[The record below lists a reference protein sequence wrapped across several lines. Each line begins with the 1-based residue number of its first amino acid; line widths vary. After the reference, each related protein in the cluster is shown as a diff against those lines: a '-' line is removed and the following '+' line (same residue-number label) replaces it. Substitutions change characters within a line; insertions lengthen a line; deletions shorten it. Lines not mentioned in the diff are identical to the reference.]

1 MSGKINRRKGD
12 FLKNYNE
19 WIAEIDSELKPDK
32 SFDIIKRPLK
42 IGERRAVLYFI
53 DGFIKDEVY
62 EKILEFLYKQTAEDI
77 AEINDMSRFAENK
90 LPYVETDA
98 VYTAAEVVT
107 AVLSGPSVLIIEGIH
122 GALTVDARTYPMRG
136 VEEPQKDRS
145 LRGPRD
151 GFVETLVMNT
161 AMLRR
166 RIRDSRLR
174 MEYMQIGRET
184 KLDISI
190 AYIDG
195 KADKRVLEIL
205 RQRLTEIQA
214 GGISMTQEALAESLQ
229 KNAFFN
235 PFPKFKFTERP
246 DYASACVLDGRI
258 ALIADNSPAV
268 MIIPISFSDFFRE
281 TDDYY
286 FLPVVASYIR
296 IIRML
301 VAMLNVVITPLYL
314 LIVKNPAAVPDCLGV
329 LIPEKAGE
337 VPMLAQLLILEFAVD
352 GLRLAS
358 LNTPDALSNSLG
370 VVGGLLLSEFAVK
383 AGWFSGEAILITA
396 FTAIAGFSLPSFEMG
411 YAMKLER
418 LLLLI
423 LSGIFGL
430 WGFIGGL
437 VFIIICM
444 LSVKTLSGRN
454 YLYPIVPFNLK
465 GFAEFFLRFPMK

>member
-1 MSGKINRRKGD
+1 MKD
-12 FLKNYNE
+12 FDE
-19 WIAEIDSELKPDK
+19 WIAEIDNELKPDK

-42 IGERRAVLYFI
+42 IGGRRAALYFI

-62 EKILEFLYKQTAEDI
+62 EKILEFLYKQTPEEI
-77 AEINDMSRFAENK
+77 AGIDDMSRFAENK

-98 VYTAAEVVT
+98 AYTAREVVT
-107 AVLSGPSVLIIEGIH
+107 AVLSGPSVLIIEGIR
-122 GALTVDARTYPMRG
+122 GALLVDTRTYPMRG

-301 VAMLNVVITPLYL
+301 VALLNVVITPLYL
-314 LIVKNPAAVPDCLGV
+314 LIVKNPAAVPDWLGV

-396 FTAIAGFSLPSFEMG
+396 FTAIAGFSLPSF
-411 YAMKLER
+411 AMKLER

>member
-1 MSGKINRRKGD
+1 MKD
-12 FLKNYNE
+12 FDE
-19 WIAEIDSELKPDK
+19 WIAEIDNELKPDK

-42 IGERRAVLYFI
+42 IGGRRAALYFI

-62 EKILEFLYKQTAEDI
+62 EKILEFLYKQTPEEI
-77 AEINDMSRFAENK
+77 AGIDDMSRFAENK

-98 VYTAAEVVT
+98 AYTAREVVT
-107 AVLSGPSVLIIEGIH
+107 AVLSGPSVLIIEGIR
-122 GALTVDARTYPMRG
+122 GALLVDTRTYPMRG

-214 GGISMTQEALAESLQ
+214 GGISMTQEALAESLK
-229 KNAFFN
+229 KNDFFN

-301 VAMLNVVITPLYL
+301 VALLNVVITPLYL
-314 LIVKNPAAVPDCLGV
+314 LIVKNPAAVPDWLGV

>member
-1 MSGKINRRKGD
+1 MKD
-12 FLKNYNE
+12 FDE
-19 WIAEIDSELKPDK
+19 WIAEIDNELKPDK

-42 IGERRAVLYFI
+42 IGGRRAALYFI

-62 EKILEFLYKQTAEDI
+62 EKILEFLYKQTPEEI
-77 AEINDMSRFAENK
+77 AGVDDMSRFAENK

-98 VYTAAEVVT
+98 AYTAREVVT
-107 AVLSGPSVLIIEGIH
+107 AVLSGPSVLIIEGIR
-122 GALTVDARTYPMRG
+122 GALLVDTRTYPMRG

-301 VAMLNVVITPLYL
+301 VALLNVVITPLYL
-314 LIVKNPAAVPDCLGV
+314 LIVKNPAAVPDWLGV

-383 AGWFSGEAILITA
+383 AGWFSGESILITA

-437 VFIIICM
+437 VFIVICM
-444 LSVKTLSGRN
+444 LSVKTLSGRD

>member
-1 MSGKINRRKGD
+1 MQ
-12 FLKNYNE
+12 NYDE
-19 WIAEIDSELKPDK
+19 WIAEIDGELKPDK

-42 IGERRAVLYFI
+42 IGGRRASLYFI

-62 EKILEFLYKQTAEDI
+62 EKILEFLYKQTHEEI
-77 AEINDMSRFAENK
+77 AGIDDMSRFAENK

-98 VYTAAEVVT
+98 AYTVREVVT
-107 AVLSGPSVLIIEGIH
+107 AVLSGPSVLIIEGIR
-122 GALTVDARTYPMRG
+122 GALLVDTRTYPMRG

-174 MEYMQIGRET
+174 MEYMQIGTET

-205 RQRLTEIQA
+205 RQRLAAIQA

-296 IIRML
+296 IVRML
-301 VAMLNVVITPLYL
+301 VALLNVVITPLYL
-314 LIVKNPAAVPDCLGV
+314 LLVSNAGAVPDWLGV
-329 LIPEKAGE
+329 LVPEKAGE
-337 VPMLAQLLILEFAVD
+337 VPMLCQLLILEFAVD

-437 VFIIICM
+437 AFIIICM

>member
-1 MSGKINRRKGD
+1 MI
-12 FLKNYNE
+12 FLKNYDE
-19 WIAEIDSELKPDK
+19 WIAEIDAELKPDK

-42 IGERRAVLYFI
+42 IGGRCAVLYFI

-62 EKILEFLYKQTAEDI
+62 EKILEFLYKQTPEEI
-77 AEINDMSRFAENK
+77 AGIYDMSRFAENK
-90 LPYVETDA
+90 LPYVETDTA
-98 VYTAAEVVT
+98 YT
-107 AVLSGPSVLIIEGIH
+107 VLSGPSVLIIEGIR
-122 GALTVDARTYPMRG
+122 GALLVDTRTYPMRG

-174 MEYMQIGRET
+174 MEYMQIGSET

-205 RQRLTEIQA
+205 RQRLREIQA

-301 VAMLNVVITPLYL
+301 VALLNVVITPLYL
-314 LIVKNPAAVPDCLGV
+314 LIVKNPAAVPDWLGV
-329 LIPEKAGE
+329 IITEKAGE
-337 VPMLAQLLILEFAVD
+337 VPMLCQLLILEFAVD

-437 VFIIICM
+437 AFIIICM

>member
-1 MSGKINRRKGD
+1 MKD
-12 FLKNYNE
+12 FDE
-19 WIAEIDSELKPDK
+19 WIAEIDNELKPDK

-42 IGERRAVLYFI
+42 IGGRRAALYFI

-62 EKILEFLYKQTAEDI
+62 EKILEFLYKQTPEEI
-77 AEINDMSRFAENK
+77 AGIDDMSRFAENK

-98 VYTAAEVVT
+98 AYTAREVVT
-107 AVLSGPSVLIIEGIH
+107 AVLSGPSVLIIEGIR
-122 GALTVDARTYPMRG
+122 GALLVDTRTYPMRG

-301 VAMLNVVITPLYL
+301 VALLNVVITPLYL
-314 LIVKNPAAVPDCLGV
+314 LIVKNPAAVPDWLGV

-337 VPMLAQLLILEFAVD
+337 VPMLCQLLILEFAVD

>member
-1 MSGKINRRKGD
+1 MKD
-12 FLKNYNE
+12 FDE
-19 WIAEIDSELKPDK
+19 WIAEIDNELKPDK

-42 IGERRAVLYFI
+42 IGGRRAALYFI

-62 EKILEFLYKQTAEDI
+62 EKILEFLYKQTPEEI
-77 AEINDMSRFAENK
+77 AGIDDMSRFAENK

-98 VYTAAEVVT
+98 AYTAREVVT
-107 AVLSGPSVLIIEGIH
+107 AVLSGPSVLIIEGIR
-122 GALTVDARTYPMRG
+122 GALLVDTRTYPMRG

-190 AYIDG
+190 VYIDG

-301 VAMLNVVITPLYL
+301 VALLNVVITPLYL
-314 LIVKNPAAVPDCLGV
+314 LIVKNPAAVPDWLGV

-383 AGWFSGEAILITA
+383 AGWFSGESILITA

>member
-1 MSGKINRRKGD
+1 MI
-12 FLKNYNE
+12 FLKNYDE
-19 WIAEIDSELKPDK
+19 WIAEIDNELKPDK

-42 IGERRAVLYFI
+42 IGGRHAALYFI

-62 EKILEFLYKQTAEDI
+62 EKILEFLYKQTPEEI
-77 AEINDMSRFAENK
+77 AGIDDMSRFAENK

-98 VYTAAEVVT
+98 AYTAREVVT
-107 AVLSGPSVLIIEGIH
+107 AVLSGPSVLIIEGIR
-122 GALTVDARTYPMRG
+122 GALLVDTRTYPMRG

-301 VAMLNVVITPLYL
+301 VALLNVVITPLYL
-314 LIVKNPAAVPDCLGV
+314 LIVKNPAAVPDWLGV

>member
-1 MSGKINRRKGD
+1 M
-12 FLKNYNE
+12 KNYNE

-174 MEYMQIGRET
+174 MEYMQIGNET

-195 KADKRVLEIL
+195 KGR
-205 RQRLTEIQA
+205 QA
-214 GGISMTQEALAESLQ
+214 GA
-229 KNAFFN
+229 
-235 PFPKFKFTERP
+235 
-246 DYASACVLDGRI
+246 
-258 ALIADNSPAV
+258 
-268 MIIPISFSDFFRE
+268 
-281 TDDYY
+281 
-286 FLPVVASYIR
+286 
-296 IIRML
+296 
-301 VAMLNVVITPLYL
+301 
-314 LIVKNPAAVPDCLGV
+314 
-329 LIPEKAGE
+329 
-337 VPMLAQLLILEFAVD
+337 
-352 GLRLAS
+352 
-358 LNTPDALSNSLG
+358 
-370 VVGGLLLSEFAVK
+370 
-383 AGWFSGEAILITA
+383 
-396 FTAIAGFSLPSFEMG
+396 
-411 YAMKLER
+411 
-418 LLLLI
+418 
-423 LSGIFGL
+423 
-430 WGFIGGL
+430 
-437 VFIIICM
+437 
-444 LSVKTLSGRN
+444 
-454 YLYPIVPFNLK
+454 
-465 GFAEFFLRFPMK
+465 

>member
-1 MSGKINRRKGD
+1 MKD
-12 FLKNYNE
+12 FDE
-19 WIAEIDSELKPDK
+19 WIAEIDNELKPDK

-42 IGERRAVLYFI
+42 IGGRRAALYFI

-62 EKILEFLYKQTAEDI
+62 EKILEFLYKQTSEEI
-77 AEINDMSRFAENK
+77 AGIDDMSRFAENK

-98 VYTAAEVVT
+98 AYTAREVVT
-107 AVLSGPSVLIIEGIH
+107 AVLSGPSVLIIEGIR
-122 GALTVDARTYPMRG
+122 GALLVDTRTYPMRG

-301 VAMLNVVITPLYL
+301 VALLNVVITPLYL
-314 LIVKNPAAVPDCLGV
+314 LIVKNPAAVPDWLGV

>member
-1 MSGKINRRKGD
+1 MI
-12 FLKNYNE
+12 FLQNYDE
-19 WIAEIDSELKPDK
+19 WIAEIDGELKPDK

-42 IGERRAVLYFI
+42 IGGRRAVLYFI

-62 EKILEFLYKQTAEDI
+62 EKILEFLYKQTHEEI
-77 AEINDMSRFAENK
+77 AGIDDMSRFAENK

-98 VYTAAEVVT
+98 AYTVREVVT
-107 AVLSGPSVLIIEGIH
+107 AVLSGPSVLIIEGIR
-122 GALTVDARTYPMRG
+122 GALLVDTRTYPMRG

-174 MEYMQIGRET
+174 MEYMQIGTET

-205 RQRLTEIQA
+205 RQRLAAIRA

-301 VAMLNVVITPLYL
+301 VALLNVVITPLYL
-314 LIVKNPAAVPDCLGV
+314 LIVKNPAAVPDWLGV
-329 LIPEKAGE
+329 IIPEKAGE

>member
-1 MSGKINRRKGD
+1 M
-12 FLKNYNE
+12 KNFDE
-19 WIAEIDSELKPDK
+19 WIAEIDNELKPDK

-42 IGERRAVLYFI
+42 IGGRRAALYFI

-62 EKILEFLYKQTAEDI
+62 EKILEFLYKQTPEEI
-77 AEINDMSRFAENK
+77 AGIDDMSRFAENK

-98 VYTAAEVVT
+98 AYTAREVVT
-107 AVLSGPSVLIIEGIH
+107 AVLSGPSVLIIEGIR
-122 GALTVDARTYPMRG
+122 GALLVDTRTYPMRG

-301 VAMLNVVITPLYL
+301 VALLNVVITPLYL
-314 LIVKNPAAVPDCLGV
+314 LIVKNPAAVPDWLGV
-329 LIPEKAGE
+329 IIPEKAGE
-337 VPMLAQLLILEFAVD
+337 VPMLCQLLILEFAVD

>member
-1 MSGKINRRKGD
+1 MKD
-12 FLKNYNE
+12 FDE
-19 WIAEIDSELKPDK
+19 WIAEIDNELKPDQ

-42 IGERRAVLYFI
+42 IGGRRAALYFI

-62 EKILEFLYKQTAEDI
+62 EKILEFLYKQTPEELAGID
-77 AEINDMSRFAENK
+77 DMSRFAENK

-98 VYTAAEVVT
+98 AYTAREVVT
-107 AVLSGPSVLIIEGIH
+107 AVLSGPSVLIIEGIR
-122 GALTVDARTYPMRG
+122 GALLVDTRTYPMRG

-301 VAMLNVVITPLYL
+301 VALLNVVITPLYL
-314 LIVKNPAAVPDCLGV
+314 LIVKNPAAVPDWLGV

>member
-1 MSGKINRRKGD
+1 MKD
-12 FLKNYNE
+12 FDE
-19 WIAEIDSELKPDK
+19 WIAEIDNELKPDK

-42 IGERRAVLYFI
+42 IGGRRAALYFI

-62 EKILEFLYKQTAEDI
+62 EKILEFLYKQTPEEI
-77 AEINDMSRFAENK
+77 AGIDDMSRFAENK

-98 VYTAAEVVT
+98 AYTAREVVT
-107 AVLSGPSVLIIEGIH
+107 AVLSGPSVLIIEGIR
-122 GALTVDARTYPMRG
+122 GALLVDTRTYPMRG

-301 VAMLNVVITPLYL
+301 VALLNVVITPLYL
-314 LIVKNPAAVPDCLGV
+314 LIVKNPAAVPDWLGV

-423 LSGIFGL
+423 LSGIFG
-430 WGFIGGL
+430 G
-437 VFIIICM
+437 
-444 LSVKTLSGRN
+444 SDTD
-454 YLYPIVPFNLK
+454 IVALLACVYYNMYAF
-465 GFAEFFLRFPMK
+465 R

>member
-1 MSGKINRRKGD
+1 MQ
-12 FLKNYNE
+12 NYDE
-19 WIAEIDSELKPDK
+19 WIAEIDGELKPDK

-42 IGERRAVLYFI
+42 IGGRRAVLYFI

-62 EKILEFLYKQTAEDI
+62 EKILEFLYKQTPEEI
-77 AEINDMSRFAENK
+77 AGIDDMSRFAENK

-98 VYTAAEVVT
+98 AYTAREVVT
-107 AVLSGPSVLIIEGIH
+107 AVLSGPSVLIIEGIR
-122 GALTVDARTYPMRG
+122 GALLVDTRTYPMRG

-205 RQRLTEIQA
+205 RQRLAAIQA

-301 VAMLNVVITPLYL
+301 VALLNVVITPLYL
-314 LIVKNPAAVPDCLGV
+314 LIVKNPAAVPDWLGV

-337 VPMLAQLLILEFAVD
+337 MPMLCQLFILEFAVD

>member
-1 MSGKINRRKGD
+1 MQ
-12 FLKNYNE
+12 NYDE
-19 WIAEIDSELKPDK
+19 WIAEIDGELKPDK

-42 IGERRAVLYFI
+42 IGGRRAVLYFI

-62 EKILEFLYKQTAEDI
+62 EKILEFLYKQTPEEI
-77 AEINDMSRFAENK
+77 AGIDDMSRFAENK

-98 VYTAAEVVT
+98 AYTAREVVT
-107 AVLSGPSVLIIEGIH
+107 AVLSGPSVLIIEGIR
-122 GALTVDARTYPMRG
+122 GALLVDTRTYPMRG

-205 RQRLTEIQA
+205 RQRLREIQA

-301 VAMLNVVITPLYL
+301 VALLNVVITPLYL
-314 LIVKNPAAVPDCLGV
+314 LIVKNPAAVPDWLGV
-329 LIPEKAGE
+329 IIPEKAGE
-337 VPMLAQLLILEFAVD
+337 VPMLCQLLILEFAVD

-423 LSGIFGL
+423 LSGICGL

>member
-1 MSGKINRRKGD
+1 M
-12 FLKNYNE
+12 KNYDE
-19 WIAEIDSELKPDK
+19 WIAEIDNELKPDK

-42 IGERRAVLYFI
+42 IGGRRAVLYFI

-62 EKILEFLYKQTAEDI
+62 EKILEFLYKQTPEEI
-77 AEINDMSRFAENK
+77 AGIDDMSCFAENK

-98 VYTAAEVVT
+98 AYTACEVVT
-107 AVLSGPSVLIIEGIH
+107 AVLSGPSVLIIEGIR
-122 GALTVDARTYPMRG
+122 GALLVDTRTYPMRG

-205 RQRLTEIQA
+205 RQRLTEIRA

-301 VAMLNVVITPLYL
+301 VALLNVVITPLYL
-314 LIVKNPAAVPDCLGV
+314 LIVKNPAAVPDWLGV

>member
-1 MSGKINRRKGD
+1 MKD
-12 FLKNYNE
+12 FDE
-19 WIAEIDSELKPDK
+19 WIAEIDNELKPDK

-42 IGERRAVLYFI
+42 IGGRRAALYFI

-62 EKILEFLYKQTAEDI
+62 EKILEFLYKQTPEEI
-77 AEINDMSRFAENK
+77 AGIDDMSRFAENK

-98 VYTAAEVVT
+98 AYTAREVVT
-107 AVLSGPSVLIIEGIH
+107 AVLSGPSVLIIEGIR
-122 GALTVDARTYPMRG
+122 GALLVDTRTYPMRG

-205 RQRLTEIQA
+205 RQRLTEIQS

-301 VAMLNVVITPLYL
+301 VALLNVVITPLYL
-314 LIVKNPAAVPDCLGV
+314 LIVKNPAAVPDWLGV

>member
-1 MSGKINRRKGD
+1 M
-12 FLKNYNE
+12 KNYDE
-19 WIAEIDSELKPDK
+19 WIAEIDNELKPDK

-42 IGERRAVLYFI
+42 IGGRRAALYFI

-62 EKILEFLYKQTAEDI
+62 EKILEFLYKQTPEEI
-77 AEINDMSRFAENK
+77 AGIDDMSCFAENK

-98 VYTAAEVVT
+98 AYTACEVVT
-107 AVLSGPSVLIIEGIH
+107 AVLSGPSVLIIEGIR
-122 GALTVDARTYPMRG
+122 GALLVDTRTYPMRG

-205 RQRLTEIQA
+205 RQRLTEIRA

-301 VAMLNVVITPLYL
+301 VALLNVVITPLYL
-314 LIVKNPAAVPDCLGV
+314 LIVKNPAAVPDWLGV

>member
-1 MSGKINRRKGD
+1 MQ
-12 FLKNYNE
+12 NYDE
-19 WIAEIDSELKPDK
+19 WIAKIDGELKPDK

-42 IGERRAVLYFI
+42 IGGRRAVLYFI

-62 EKILEFLYKQTAEDI
+62 EKILEFLYKQTPEEI
-77 AEINDMSRFAENK
+77 AGIDDMSRFAENK

-98 VYTAAEVVT
+98 AYTAREVVT
-107 AVLSGPSVLIIEGIH
+107 AVLSGPSVLIIEGIR
-122 GALTVDARTYPMRG
+122 GALLVDTRTYPMRG
-136 VEEPQKDRS
+136 VQEPQKDRS

-205 RQRLTEIQA
+205 RQRLREIQA

-301 VAMLNVVITPLYL
+301 VALLNVVITPLYL
-314 LIVKNPAAVPDCLGV
+314 LIVKNPAAVPDWLGV

-337 VPMLAQLLILEFAVD
+337 MPMLCQLLILEFAVD

-383 AGWFSGEAILITA
+383 AGCFSGEAILITA

-437 VFIIICM
+437 AFIIICM

>member
-1 MSGKINRRKGD
+1 MKD
-12 FLKNYNE
+12 FDE
-19 WIAEIDSELKPDK
+19 WIAEIDNELKPDK

-42 IGERRAVLYFI
+42 IGGRRAALYFI

-62 EKILEFLYKQTAEDI
+62 EKILEFLYKQTPEEI
-77 AEINDMSRFAENK
+77 AGIDDMSRFAENK

-98 VYTAAEVVT
+98 AYTAREVVT
-107 AVLSGPSVLIIEGIH
+107 AVLSGPSVLIIEGIR
-122 GALTVDARTYPMRG
+122 GALLVDTRTYPMRG

-301 VAMLNVVITPLYL
+301 VALLNVVITPLYL
-314 LIVKNPAAVPDCLGV
+314 LIVKNPAAVPDWLGV

-465 GFAEFFLRFPMK
+465 GFAEFFLRFPME

>member
-1 MSGKINRRKGD
+1 MI
-12 FLKNYNE
+12 FLKNYDE
-19 WIAEIDSELKPDK
+19 WIAEIDNELKPDK

-42 IGERRAVLYFI
+42 IGGRRAVLYFI

-62 EKILEFLYKQTAEDI
+62 EKILEFLYKQTPEEI
-77 AEINDMSRFAENK
+77 AGIDDMSCFAENK

-98 VYTAAEVVT
+98 AYTAREVVT
-107 AVLSGPSVLIIEGIH
+107 AVLSGPSVLIIEGIR
-122 GALTVDARTYPMRG
+122 GALLVDTRTYPMRG

-205 RQRLTEIQA
+205 RQRLREIQA

-301 VAMLNVVITPLYL
+301 VALLNVVITPLYL
-314 LIVKNPAAVPDCLGV
+314 LIVKNPAAVHDWLGV

-337 VPMLAQLLILEFAVD
+337 MPMLCQLLILEFAVD

-437 VFIIICM
+437 AFIIICM

>member
-1 MSGKINRRKGD
+1 MKD
-12 FLKNYNE
+12 FDE
-19 WIAEIDSELKPDK
+19 WIAEIDNELKPDK

-42 IGERRAVLYFI
+42 IGGRRAALYFI

-62 EKILEFLYKQTAEDI
+62 EKILEFLYKQTPEEI
-77 AEINDMSRFAENK
+77 AGIGDMSRFAENK

-98 VYTAAEVVT
+98 AYTAREVVT
-107 AVLSGPSVLIIEGIH
+107 AVLSGLSVLIIEGIR
-122 GALTVDARTYPMRG
+122 GALLVDTRTYPMRG

-301 VAMLNVVITPLYL
+301 VALLNVVITPLYL
-314 LIVKNPAAVPDCLGV
+314 LIVKNPAAVPDWLGV

>member
-1 MSGKINRRKGD
+1 M
-12 FLKNYNE
+12 KNYDE
-19 WIAEIDSELKPDK
+19 WIAEIDNELKPDK

-42 IGERRAVLYFI
+42 IGGRRAALYFI

-62 EKILEFLYKQTAEDI
+62 EKILEFLYKQTPEEI
-77 AEINDMSRFAENK
+77 AGIDDMSRFAENK

-98 VYTAAEVVT
+98 AYTAREVVT
-107 AVLSGPSVLIIEGIH
+107 AVLSGPSVLIIEGIR
-122 GALTVDARTYPMRG
+122 GALLVDTRTYPMRG

-301 VAMLNVVITPLYL
+301 VALLNVVITPLYL
-314 LIVKNPAAVPDCLGV
+314 LIVKNPAAVPDWLGV

>member
-1 MSGKINRRKGD
+1 M
-12 FLKNYNE
+12 KNYDK
-19 WIAEIDSELKPDK
+19 WIAEIDGELKPDK

-42 IGERRAVLYFI
+42 IGGRRAVLYFI

-62 EKILEFLYKQTAEDI
+62 EKILEFLYKQTPEEI
-77 AEINDMSRFAENK
+77 AGIDDMSRFAENK

-98 VYTAAEVVT
+98 AYTAREVVT
-107 AVLSGPSVLIIEGIH
+107 AVLSGPSVLIIEGIR
-122 GALTVDARTYPMRG
+122 GALLVDTRTYPMRG

-174 MEYMQIGRET
+174 MEYMQIGSET

-195 KADKRVLEIL
+195 KADKRVLDIL
-205 RQRLTEIQA
+205 RQRLRAIQA

-301 VAMLNVVITPLYL
+301 VALLNVVITPLYL
-314 LIVKNPAAVPDCLGV
+314 LIVKNPAAVPDWLGV

-383 AGWFSGEAILITA
+383 SGWFSGEAILITA

-423 LSGIFGL
+423 LSGIFGQ

-437 VFIIICM
+437 AFIIICM

>member
-1 MSGKINRRKGD
+1 LKD
-12 FLKNYNE
+12 FDE
-19 WIAEIDSELKPDK
+19 WIAEIDNELKPDK

-42 IGERRAVLYFI
+42 IGGRRAALYFI

-62 EKILEFLYKQTAEDI
+62 EKILEFLYKQTPEEI
-77 AEINDMSRFAENK
+77 AGVDDMSRFAENK

-98 VYTAAEVVT
+98 AYTAREVVT
-107 AVLSGPSVLIIEGIH
+107 AVLSGPSVLIIEGIR
-122 GALTVDARTYPMRG
+122 GALLVDTRTYPMRG

-301 VAMLNVVITPLYL
+301 VALLNVVITPLYL
-314 LIVKNPAAVPDCLGV
+314 LIVKNPAAVPDWLGV

-444 LSVKTLSGRN
+444 LSVQTLSGRN

>member
-1 MSGKINRRKGD
+1 MKD
-12 FLKNYNE
+12 FDE
-19 WIAEIDSELKPDK
+19 RIAEIDNELKPDK

-42 IGERRAVLYFI
+42 IGGRRAALYFI

-62 EKILEFLYKQTAEDI
+62 EKILEFLYKQTPEEI
-77 AEINDMSRFAENK
+77 AGVDDMSRFAENK

-98 VYTAAEVVT
+98 AYTAREVVT
-107 AVLSGPSVLIIEGIH
+107 AVLSGPSVLIIEGIR
-122 GALTVDARTYPMRG
+122 GALLVDTRTYPMRG

-301 VAMLNVVITPLYL
+301 VALLNVVITPLYL
-314 LIVKNPAAVPDCLGV
+314 LIVKNPAAVPDWLGV

>member
-1 MSGKINRRKGD
+1 MKD
-12 FLKNYNE
+12 FDE
-19 WIAEIDSELKPDK
+19 WIAEIDNELKPDK

-42 IGERRAVLYFI
+42 IGGRRAALYFI

-62 EKILEFLYKQTAEDI
+62 EKILEFLYKQTPEEI
-77 AEINDMSRFAENK
+77 AGVDDMSRFAENK

-98 VYTAAEVVT
+98 AYTAREVVT
-107 AVLSGPSVLIIEGIH
+107 AVLSGPSVLIIEGIR
-122 GALTVDARTYPMRG
+122 GALLVDTRTYPMRG

-301 VAMLNVVITPLYL
+301 VALLNVVITPLYL
-314 LIVKNPAAVPDCLGV
+314 LIVKNPAAVPDWLGV

-396 FTAIAGFSLPSFEMG
+396 FTAITGFSLPSFEMG

>member
-1 MSGKINRRKGD
+1 M
-12 FLKNYNE
+12 KNYNE

-98 VYTAAEVVT
+98 VYTASEVVT

-122 GALTVDARTYPMRG
+122 GAL
-136 VEEPQKDRS
+136 
-145 LRGPRD
+145 
-151 GFVETLVMNT
+151 
-161 AMLRR
+161 
-166 RIRDSRLR
+166 
-174 MEYMQIGRET
+174 
-184 KLDISI
+184 
-190 AYIDG
+190 
-195 KADKRVLEIL
+195 
-205 RQRLTEIQA
+205 
-214 GGISMTQEALAESLQ
+214 AECLQ

-301 VAMLNVVITPLYL
+301 VALLNVVITPLYL
-314 LIVKNPAAVPDCLGV
+314 LLVSNSAAVPDWLGV

-337 VPMLAQLLILEFAVD
+337 VPVFVQLLILEFAVD

-454 YLYPIVPFNLK
+454 YLYPIIPFNLK

>member
-1 MSGKINRRKGD
+1 M
-12 FLKNYNE
+12 KNYDE
-19 WIAEIDSELKPDK
+19 WIAEIDNELKPDK

-42 IGERRAVLYFI
+42 IGGRRAALYFI

-62 EKILEFLYKQTAEDI
+62 EKILEFLYKQTPEEI
-77 AEINDMSRFAENK
+77 AGIDDMSRFAENK

-98 VYTAAEVVT
+98 AYTAREVVT
-107 AVLSGPSVLIIEGIH
+107 AVLSGPSVLIIEGIR
-122 GALTVDARTYPMRG
+122 GALLVDTRTYPMRG

-195 KADKRVLEIL
+195 KADKRVLKIL

-258 ALIADNSPAV
+258 ALIVDNSPAV

-301 VAMLNVVITPLYL
+301 VALLNVVITPLYL
-314 LIVKNPAAVPDCLGV
+314 LIVKNPAAVPDWLGV

>member
-1 MSGKINRRKGD
+1 MKD
-12 FLKNYNE
+12 FDE
-19 WIAEIDSELKPDK
+19 WIAEIDNELKPDK

-42 IGERRAVLYFI
+42 IGGRRAALYFI

-62 EKILEFLYKQTAEDI
+62 EKILEFLYKQTTEEI
-77 AEINDMSRFAENK
+77 AGVDDMSRFAENK

-98 VYTAAEVVT
+98 AYTAREVVT
-107 AVLSGPSVLIIEGIH
+107 AVLSGPSVLIIEGIR
-122 GALTVDARTYPMRG
+122 GALLVDTRTYPMRG

-301 VAMLNVVITPLYL
+301 VALLNVVITPLYL
-314 LIVKNPAAVPDCLGV
+314 LIVKNPAAVPDWLGV